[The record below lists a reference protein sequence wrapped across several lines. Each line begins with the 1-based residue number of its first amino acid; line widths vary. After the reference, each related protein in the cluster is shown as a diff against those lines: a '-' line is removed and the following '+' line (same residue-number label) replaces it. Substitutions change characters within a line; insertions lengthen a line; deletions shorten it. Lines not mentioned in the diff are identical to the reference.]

1 MYQVIRSERLHPMGL
16 AGHCKDFNFALRWG
30 AIGRVLSKTVT
41 ADLRF
46 QRIALAALL
55 GKMENS
61 DGSSETT

>member
-1 MYQVIRSERLHPMGL
+1 MGL